1 MDELPTIKLGKKR
14 YFFDYRLSQL
24 RNVENPHEFED
35 LTPTLREILRL
46 LLAGRVGQTGQV
58 PVQVPLL
65 GSVSTNSELDS

>member
-46 LLAGRVGQTGQV
+46 LLAGRVGPRGQV
-58 PVQVPLL
+58 PVHAQLL
-65 GSVSTNSELDS
+65 GGVSTKSGLDS

>member
-1 MDELPTIKLGKKR
+1 MPSIKVGKKR

-46 LLAGRVGQTGQV
+46 LLEVRLA
-58 PVQVPLL
+58 
-65 GSVSTNSELDS
+65 